1 MPWVPQSTRMA
12 RKLAHGSSAHELLC
26 ANFLA
31 MRVTWN
37 GLNRA
42 LENNQLLT
50 LLALKLAFSGQYMKI
65 ASKS

>member
-12 RKLAHGSSAHELLC
+12 RKLAHGSFAHELLC

-42 LENNQLLT
+42 LENNQLLH
-50 LLALKLAFSGQYMKI
+50 AGSD
-65 ASKS
+65 ASFFGPIYEKA

>member
-1 MPWVPQSTRMA
+1 MA

-42 LENNQLLT
+42 LENNQLL
-50 LLALKLAFSGQYMKI
+50 ALTLAFSGQYMKK
-65 ASKS
+65 A

>member
-12 RKLAHGSSAHELLC
+12 RKLAHGSSAYELLC

-42 LENNQLLT
+42 LENNQLL
-50 LLALKLAFSGQYMKI
+50 ALKLAFSGQYMKNAI
-65 ASKS
+65 KS